1 MKVNAEKNRLAKTS
15 KRINNWKYFL
25 MALPGLLVLLI
36 WQYIPM
42 FGTVL
47 AFKDYSYRKGIFGS
61 AWVGFKHFENFFASK
76 NFTILLR
83 NTIGY
88 NLLFLFTVNVLAG
101 AAMALLLY
109 EVQSKKAEKLYNTAM
124 ILPNFISF
132 VIVGYI
138 VLTFLNPSSGIV
150 NGMLESIGMKGI
162 DWYSE
167 PKYWPYILEFVE
179 VWKNAGMASLYYY
192 AALLSIDPCLF
203 EAAELDGAGR
213 LKQLWH
219 ISVPEMI
226 PMIVVVIIIR
236 LGGILGGDW
245 GLYYQVPM
253 NQAALYSTTDVFSTY
268 VYRGLVNGSI
278 SQNAAIG
285 LFSSVAGLI
294 TIVVSNFVVK
304 RIDPTKAVF

>member
-1 MKVNAEKNRLAKTS
+1 MKDVSEKSILAKRS
-15 KRINNWKYFL
+15 KRRNNIMYLL
-25 MALPGLLVLLI
+25 MTTPGLLVLFI
-36 WQYIPM
+36 WQFLPI
-42 FGTVL
+42 GGLVI

-61 AWVGFKHFENFFASK
+61 DWVGFKNFENFFASK
-76 NFTILLR
+76 NFGILLR

-101 AAMALLLY
+101 AVMALLLY
-109 EVQSKKAEKLYNTAM
+109 EVQSKKAEKFYNTAM
-124 ILPNFISF
+124 IMPNFISF

-138 VLTFLNPSSGIV
+138 VLTFLNPTSGIV
-150 NGMLESIGMKGI
+150 NTLLRSLGMEGI
-162 DWYSE
+162 EWYSE

-179 VWKNAGMASLYYY
+179 IWKSAGMASLYYY
-192 AALLSIDPCLF
+192 AALLSVDPSLF

-213 LKQLWH
+213 LRQLWH

-236 LGGILGGDW
+236 LGSILGGDW

-268 VYRGLVNGSI
+268 IYRGLVNGSI
-278 SQNAAIG
+278 AQNAAIG
-285 LFSSVAGLI
+285 LFSSLAGLV
-294 TIVVSNFVVK
+294 TIVISNLIVK
-304 RIDPTKAVF
+304 KIDPSKSVF

>member
-1 MKVNAEKNRLAKTS
+1 MKDVSEKSVLAKRS
-15 KRINNWKYFL
+15 KRRNNIMYLL
-25 MALPGLLVLLI
+25 MTTPGLLVLFI
-36 WQYIPM
+36 WQFLPI
-42 FGTVL
+42 GGLVI

-61 AWVGFKHFENFFASK
+61 DWVGFKNFENFFASK
-76 NFTILLR
+76 NFGILLR

-101 AAMALLLY
+101 AVMALLLY
-109 EVQSKKAEKLYNTAM
+109 EVQSKKAEKFYNTAM

-138 VLTFLNPSSGIV
+138 VLTFLNPTSGIV
-150 NGMLESIGMKGI
+150 NTLLRSLGMEGI
-162 DWYSE
+162 EWYSE

-179 VWKNAGMASLYYY
+179 IWKSAGMASLYYY
-192 AALLSIDPCLF
+192 AALLSVDPSLF

-213 LKQLWH
+213 LRQLWH

-236 LGGILGGDW
+236 LGSILGGDW
-245 GLYYQVPM
+245 GLYYQGPM

-268 VYRGLVNGSI
+268 IYRGLVNGSI
-278 SQNAAIG
+278 AQNAAIG
-285 LFSSVAGLI
+285 LFSSLAGLV
-294 TIVVSNFVVK
+294 TIVISNLIVK
-304 RIDPTKAVF
+304 KIDPSKSVF

>member
-1 MKVNAEKNRLAKTS
+1 MKDVSEKSVLAKRS
-15 KRINNWKYFL
+15 KRRNNIMYLL
-25 MALPGLLVLLI
+25 MTTPGLLVLFI
-36 WQYIPM
+36 WQFLPI
-42 FGTVL
+42 GGLVI

-61 AWVGFKHFENFFASK
+61 DWVGFKNFENFFASK
-76 NFTILLR
+76 NFGILLR

-101 AAMALLLY
+101 AVMALLLY
-109 EVQSKKAEKLYNTAM
+109 EVQSKKAEKFYNTAM

-138 VLTFLNPSSGIV
+138 VLTFLNPTSGIV
-150 NGMLESIGMKGI
+150 NTLLRSLGMEGI
-162 DWYSE
+162 EWYSE

-179 VWKNAGMASLYYY
+179 IWKSAGMASLYYY
-192 AALLSIDPCLF
+192 AALLSVDPSLF

-213 LKQLWH
+213 LRQLWH

-236 LGGILGGDW
+236 LGSILGGDW

-268 VYRGLVNGSI
+268 IYRGLVNGSI
-278 SQNAAIG
+278 AQNAAIG
-285 LFSSVAGLI
+285 LFSSLAGLV
-294 TIVVSNFVVK
+294 TIVISNLIVK
-304 RIDPTKAVF
+304 KIDPSKSVF